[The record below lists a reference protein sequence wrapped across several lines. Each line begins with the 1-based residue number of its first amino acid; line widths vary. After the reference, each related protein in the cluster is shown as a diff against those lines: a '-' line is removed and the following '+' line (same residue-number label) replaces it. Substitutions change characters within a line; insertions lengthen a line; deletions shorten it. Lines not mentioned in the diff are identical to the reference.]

1 MSSRNI
7 AAIHDRID
15 EEHFELRLHASA
27 IAALQQRVI
36 ILEAAVRELRTEAFG
51 AEAGVVLQRNTASEV
66 PPLRQALA
74 RSRARA
80 HAPRLA

>member
-1 MSSRNI
+1 MASHNI

-36 ILEAAVRELRTEAFG
+36 VLEAAVRELRAEAFG
-51 AEAGVVLQRNTASEV
+51 VQAGHVLQRNTAAEV
-66 PPLRQALA
+66 PPLRHAHA
-74 RSRARA
+74 RPGGRA
-80 HAPRLA
+80 HAGRLA

>member
-27 IAALQQRVI
+27 IDALQQRVLE
-36 ILEAAVRELRTEAFG
+36 LEAAVRELRVEAFG
-51 AEAGVVLQRNTASEV
+51 GQRKTRPAGGHVL
-66 PPLRQALA
+66 PG
-74 RSRARA
+74 
-80 HAPRLA
+80 